1 MGFREN
7 LLKKIHINRLAAR
20 VIGSIN
26 PTDSAQRI
34 DSEAMQELLAMS
46 SYTRQKERDLDLYI
60 LNGGH
65 ILLLDNELKI
75 YNSTAE
81 DIGLRKSPT
90 VKEMISIRN
99 AIKILN
105 DKDVVISRK
114 ADTVKRIHKD
124 MIGVLDLSFGEND
137 IESMVNDGI
146 DAFNNRYTDGVIE
159 MLTLFAELLEFVKAP
174 KAFRVPHHQIWGK
187 ATETKSGQRL
197 FGPAIILGLMHNNL
211 KMTKNAVSCDDKSV
225 IDIFQQVVKGEIDAD
240 LTDAAVFHALKHAVL
255 KKPHKQ
261 ENRS

>member
-20 VIGSIN
+20 VIRSIH
-26 PTDSAQRI
+26 PTDSTQRI
-34 DSEAMQELLAMS
+34 NSEAMRELLEMS
-46 SYTRQKERDLDLYI
+46 GYAHQKERDLNLYI
-60 LNGGH
+60 LNGDH

-114 ADTVKRIHKD
+114 ADTVERIHKD
-124 MIGVLDLSFGEND
+124 MISELDLSFGEND

-146 DAFNNRYTDGVIE
+146 DAYNNHYTDGVVEI
-159 MLTLFAELLEFVKAP
+159 LTLFAELLEFVNAP
-174 KAFRVPHHQIWGK
+174 KAYRTPHHHIWGK
-187 ATETKSGQRL
+187 TTETKSGKGL
-197 FGPAIILGLMHNNL
+197 FGPVIILGLMHNKL
-211 KMTKNAVSCDDKSV
+211 KMIENAMNSQDKA
-225 IDIFQQVVKGEIDAD
+225 DIEKYRQVVKGEIDAD
-240 LTDAAVFHALKHAVL
+240 LSDAAVFNALKRAVL
-255 KKPHKQ
+255 KKPQKPA
-261 ENRS
+261 SK